1 MLRRLTLLF
10 SAALCLAL
18 MACGPSL
25 RHLQDGTVEEA
36 RLLQTE
42 AAAANLQG
50 DDIAAGDK
58 YLDLAANPKTK
69 NAADGVLYADL
80 AAAHYRAALAQ
91 KSLEASRESLT
102 AAETA
107 LTASED
113 AVKKY
118 EKILN
123 EISAGKGK

>member
-25 RHLQDGTVEEA
+25 RHLQDGTVKEA
-36 RLLQTE
+36 QLLQTE
-42 AAAANLQG
+42 AADANLQG

-58 YLDLAANPKTK
+58 YLALAANPKTK
-69 NAADGVLYADL
+69 NADGVLYADL

-91 KSLEASRESLT
+91 KSLDASRESLKT
-102 AAETA
+102 AEAS
-107 LTASED
+107 LTDSEE

-118 EKILN
+118 EKILT

>member
-1 MLRRLTLLF
+1 
-10 SAALCLAL
+10 
-18 MACGPSL
+18 L
-25 RHLQDGTVEEA
+25 RHLQNRSVTEA
-36 RLLQTE
+36 QLLQTE

-50 DDIAAGDK
+50 DDVIAGDK
-58 YLDLAANPKTK
+58 YLALAGS
-69 NAADGVLYADL
+69 GVKDAEAVRYADL

-102 AAETA
+102 TAQAALA
-107 LTASED
+107 DSED

-118 EKILN
+118 EKILT

>member
-1 MLRRLTLLF
+1 MF

-18 MACGPSL
+18 TACGPSL
-25 RHLQDGTVEEA
+25 HLQKRALTEA
-36 RLLQTE
+36 ELLQTE

-50 DDIAAGDK
+50 EDILAGDK
-58 YLDLAANPKTK
+58 YLALAGEPGGKSKALRN
-69 NAADGVLYADL
+69 ADL

-91 KSLEASRESLT
+91 KSLEGSRESLI
-102 AAETA
+102 AAEAA
-107 LTASED
+107 LAASED

-118 EKILN
+118 EKILT